1 MEEEIL
7 KEIEETENNKP
18 ANEIVEIDENE
29 EITNTQYDMEKV
41 TPKKDEKKSKK
52 PSKWSTLSKKTK
64 IIIIVSIILVLII
77 AIVLIYF
84 LVLKKDNNK
93 NENNDPVVV
102 IEKDNYKYED
112 GKLIFI
118 DKDKKEIGS
127 YECTNKNENLCF
139 VAYFSNEDNFDVNKK
154 VYESGLPINIR
165 TDIIKDKYV
174 FIYDDETK
182 EKGNV
187 ILYDMSSNKKL
198 EEYSL
203 VKEVKDN
210 YVIVKKDNDY
220 KLISLD
226 SSLEDAIKKTY
237 DYMGYIEDT
246 NYLVVASNG
255 NYKLIDFD
263 DKDVSK
269 TVPGNIMSFDDKN
282 ISVKVGN
289 EYYVYDYS
297 GKVVVNDKYDYIR
310 FANNYIIAASGK
322 KLFVYDVNGNRMNIE
337 GIRITSDSYNTKL
350 IFNDN
355 LRQVGKEEAF
365 NVVVSNNTMRIEYGE
380 DYTKIN
386 LSDGIVSKNITYISY
401 FGGKLYFYS
410 DEEKSNLIGSY
421 KCEYANDID
430 ESTKELQNCF
440 IAKESNI
447 FTPDKEVKNG
457 YLPIY
462 NNNYVFISDTK
473 SPNANDNIILW
484 DLKNN
489 KKLATYKSV
498 DAGFHD
504 TENTVN
510 FITTGGTQVVAKNTS
525 DSYGLINIQTSK
537 VNGIIP
543 FKDQDDAKLINV
555 SFKLLQDNYLVKR
568 SDETYHLYNKKG
580 NEIASKV
587 STKYEIVEYKYN
599 HLKVKNNNKYL
610 IYDLNGKIVSD
621 EFKNIFMENNFYL
634 SIDSGNILHVFKYDS
649 KKDLMSEEITISNVE
664 KDLNYEV
671 KNDLLIITNP
681 NDVGSTIKVFV
692 G

>member
-7 KEIEETENNKP
+7 KEIEEKENNKP
-18 ANEIVEIDENE
+18 MNEIVEIDENE

-41 TPKKDEKKSKK
+41 IPKKDEKKSKK
-52 PSKWSTLSKKTK
+52 PSKWSVLSKKTK

-93 NENNDPVVV
+93 NDNNDPVVV

-112 GKLIFI
+112 GRLIFI

-127 YECTNKNENLCF
+127 YECINKNENLCF

-154 VYESGLPINIR
+154 VYENGLPINIR

-187 ILYDMSSNKKL
+187 ILYDMVSNKKL

-210 YVIVKKDNDY
+210 YVIVKKDNEY

-226 SSLEDAIKKTY
+226 SSLEDISKNTY

-255 NYKLIDFD
+255 NYKLIDFE
-263 DKDVSK
+263 DKEVSK

-282 ISVKVGN
+282 ISVKVGS

-310 FANNYIIAASGK
+310 FANNYIITASGK

-365 NVVVSNNTMRIEYGE
+365 NVVVSSNIMRIEYGE

-386 LSDGIVSKNITYISY
+386 LSDGIVSKNIPYISY
-401 FGGKLYFYS
+401 FAGKLYFYS
-410 DEEKSNLIGSY
+410 DEEKTNLIGSY
-421 KCEYANDID
+421 KCEYDNDTD

-504 TENTVN
+504 TENVVN

-555 SFKLLQDNYLVKR
+555 SFKLLQDNYLIKR

-599 HLKVKNNNKYL
+599 HLKVKNSDKYL

-649 KKDLMSEEITISNVE
+649 KKDLMSEEITISDVE

>member
-7 KEIEETENNKP
+7 KEIEEKENNKP
-18 ANEIVEIDENE
+18 MNEIVEIDENE

-41 TPKKDEKKSKK
+41 IPKKDEKKSKK
-52 PSKWSTLSKKTK
+52 PSKWSALSKKTK

-93 NENNDPVVV
+93 NDNNDPVVV

-112 GKLIFI
+112 GRLIFI

-127 YECTNKNENLCF
+127 YECINKNENLCF

-154 VYESGLPINIR
+154 VYENGLPINIR

-187 ILYDMSSNKKL
+187 ILYDMVSNKKL

-210 YVIVKKDNDY
+210 YVIVKKDNEY

-226 SSLEDAIKKTY
+226 SSLEDISKNTY

-255 NYKLIDFD
+255 NYKLIDFE
-263 DKDVSK
+263 DKEVSK

-282 ISVKVGN
+282 ISVKVGS

-310 FANNYIIAASGK
+310 FVNNYIITASGK

-365 NVVVSNNTMRIEYGE
+365 NVVVSSNIMRIEYGE

-386 LSDGIVSKNITYISY
+386 LSDGIVSKNIPYISY
-401 FGGKLYFYS
+401 FAGKLYFYS
-410 DEEKSNLIGSY
+410 DEEKTNLIGSY
-421 KCEYANDID
+421 KCEYANDTD
-430 ESTKELQNCF
+430 ESTKELKNCF

-504 TENTVN
+504 TENVVN

-555 SFKLLQDNYLVKR
+555 SFKLLQDNYLIKR

-599 HLKVKNNNKYL
+599 HLKVKNSDKYL

-621 EFKNIFMENNFYL
+621 EYKNIFMENNFYL
-634 SIDSGNILHVFKYDS
+634 SNDSSNILHVFKYDS
-649 KKDLMSEEITISNVE
+649 KKDLMSEEVTISDVE

>member
-7 KEIEETENNKP
+7 KEIEEKENNKP
-18 ANEIVEIDENE
+18 MNEIVEIDENE

-41 TPKKDEKKSKK
+41 IPKKDEKKSKK

-93 NENNDPVVV
+93 NDNNDPVVV

-112 GKLIFI
+112 GRLIFI

-127 YECTNKNENLCF
+127 YDCTNKNENLCF

-210 YVIVKKDNDY
+210 YVIVKKDNEY

-226 SSLEDAIKKTY
+226 SSLEDISKNTY

-255 NYKLIDFD
+255 NYKLIDFE
-263 DKDVSK
+263 DKEVSK

-282 ISVKVGN
+282 ISVKVGS

-310 FANNYIIAASGK
+310 FANNYIITASGK

-386 LSDGIVSKNITYISY
+386 LSDGIVSKNIPYISY

-504 TENTVN
+504 TENVVN

-555 SFKLLQDNYLVKR
+555 SFKLLQDNYLIKR

-634 SIDSGNILHVFKYDS
+634 SIDSSNILHVFKYDS
-649 KKDLMSEEITISNVE
+649 KKDLMSEEVTISDVE